1 MAIIVGT
8 MIASMMTV
16 AISRMLFSAAPMGP
30 LLSRMLGWQPP
41 RRRPIPMAGEAAR
54 MRRRIVGEG
63 SFAIMRMP
71 LSQPTISLVL
81 AGIQRRLAQFNQA
94 YNNMG

>member
-1 MAIIVGT
+1 
-8 MIASMMTV
+8 
-16 AISRMLFSAAPMGP
+16 
-30 LLSRMLGWQPP
+30 
-41 RRRPIPMAGEAAR
+41 